1 MMGKTEEF
9 IGLPSDT
16 TNTIIHNI
24 AQIENLLKN
33 DLITFPHIS
42 ITIPYPGTALYEE
55 AELFGLEIVEND
67 FSKYY
72 MNCDAEN
79 CVLQAM

>member
-1 MMGKTEEF
+1 M
-9 IGLPSDT
+9 S
-16 TNTIIHNI
+16 
-24 AQIENLLKN
+24 KN

-79 CVLQAM
+79 CGLQAM